1 MLKPWWERW
10 PGRLEFELKEL
21 DKAGI
26 PYELDQAAR
35 AAGVIALRLKPTLD
49 GEPLNLLVVFPDIY
63 PYTRFEVFAE
73 DLDLEHHQHP
83 FSKTLCLIGRA
94 TRHWKPTDT
103 LAGFIK
109 NRLPQVLKAS
119 RSDNPSDAADLEEHQ
134 GEPFSDYYQYVPG
147 TIVFVDS
154 SWSLNPEV
162 KQGDLIIGLDENA
175 GNIVRG
181 VVLEIRDSNRTLL
194 ARADPSL
201 ARLYPKRMHA
211 RWLRV
216 DAPVREV
223 NPSRFLDTLV
233 KHDRSL
239 GHPLWH
245 PVKGWRLDVIGVVFP
260 EEVRWRQSFDGWVF
274 VVRAEE
280 LKDKGRRRSGAYL
293 ARSGRVG
300 REDLTT
306 RVPEL
311 VPLRDTR
318 VALVGLGGI
327 GAPSAIEFARSG
339 VGELRIVD
347 HDIVDPGTIIR
358 WPLGISVAGLLKT
371 ETIKNL
377 ISDHYPYTQVV
388 AITHRVGALRG
399 NGTTDLKILDELV
412 DGADLVYDATAEVG
426 IQHLLSDLA
435 RQRRLPYLCVS
446 TTAGA
451 WGGLVVR
458 IRPGRTEGCWLCL
471 QHALMDESIPSP
483 PADPTGQTQPAGCA
497 DPTFTGASFDVGQIA
512 LAGIRLAIS
521 TLLDGKSGGYPNVDW
536 DVAVISLRTSGGEI
550 IAPQFDTFKLN
561 RHPSCECGK
570 K

>member
-1 MLKPWWERW
+1 
-10 PGRLEFELKEL
+10 
-21 DKAGI
+21 
-26 PYELDQAAR
+26 
-35 AAGVIALRLKPTLD
+35 
-49 GEPLNLLVVFPDIY
+49 
-63 PYTRFEVFAE
+63 
-73 DLDLEHHQHP
+73 
-83 FSKTLCLIGRA
+83 
-94 TRHWKPTDT
+94 
-103 LAGFIK
+103 
-109 NRLPQVLKAS
+109 
-119 RSDNPSDAADLEEHQ
+119 
-134 GEPFSDYYQYVPG
+134 
-147 TIVFVDS
+147 
-154 SWSLNPEV
+154 
-162 KQGDLIIGLDENA
+162 
-175 GNIVRG
+175 
-181 VVLEIRDSNRTLL
+181 
-194 ARADPSL
+194 
-201 ARLYPKRMHA
+201 
-211 RWLRV
+211 
-216 DAPVREV
+216 
-223 NPSRFLDTLV
+223 
-233 KHDRSL
+233 
-239 GHPLWH
+239 
-245 PVKGWRLDVIGVVFP
+245 
-260 EEVRWRQSFDGWVF
+260 
-274 VVRAEE
+274 
-280 LKDKGRRRSGAYL
+280 
-293 ARSGRVG
+293 
-300 REDLTT
+300 
-306 RVPEL
+306 
-311 VPLRDTR
+311 
-318 VALVGLGGI
+318 
-327 GAPSAIEFARSG
+327 
-339 VGELRIVD
+339 LRIVD